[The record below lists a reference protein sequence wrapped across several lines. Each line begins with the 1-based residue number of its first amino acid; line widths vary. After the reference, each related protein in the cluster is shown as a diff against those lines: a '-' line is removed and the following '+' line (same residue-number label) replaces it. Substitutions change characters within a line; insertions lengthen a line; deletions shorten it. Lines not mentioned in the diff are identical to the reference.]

1 MQRRLR
7 KLFEMIKTIIVTGGA
22 VFIGSHLC
30 DRLVGRGDTVIC
42 LDNLLTGSQKNIVHL
57 MNNPKFL
64 FFKHDVTLSFKSRK
78 FKKIDEIYHLAS
90 PADPNTRSPFSYMNH
105 PFETMQ
111 VNTIGTWNMCELALK
126 NRAKLSF
133 ASTSEVYGDPQV
145 SPQGE
150 DYRGNVSTVGPR
162 SVYDEAKRFGETIVS
177 AHVREKGLDGRI
189 TRIFNT
195 YGPRMNIDE
204 GRAVV
209 NFVKQALKGEPITIY
224 GDGKQTRSFCYIE
237 DQIEG
242 QILAM
247 EKDKTC
253 GEIFNIG
260 NLDEI
265 TILEFA
271 KIIKKLAKSKSKL
284 IFSQPLPEDDPLR
297 RKPDITKAKI
307 VLLWK
312 PKVSLNQGLA
322 KTIEYFKNTLGI

>member
-1 MQRRLR
+1 
-7 KLFEMIKTIIVTGGA
+7 MIKTIIVTGGA
-22 VFIGSHLC
+22 GFIGSHLC

-64 FFKHDVTLSFKSRK
+64 FFKHDVTLPFKSRK

-126 NRAKLSF
+126 NRAKLLF

-150 DYRGNVSTVGPR
+150 DYRGNVSTTGPR
-162 SVYDEAKRFGETIVS
+162 SVYDESKRFGETIVS
-177 AHVREKGLDGRI
+177 AFVREKNLNGRI

-195 YGPRMNIDE
+195 YGPRMNINE

-209 NFVKQALKGEPITIY
+209 NFIKQALTEGPITIY
-224 GDGKQTRSFCYIE
+224 GDGKQTRSFCYID
-237 DQIEG
+237 DQIAG

-247 EKDKTC
+247 EKGTA
-253 GEIFNIG
+253 GEVFNIG
-260 NLDEI
+260 NDEEI

-271 KIIKKLAKSKSKL
+271 KIIQRLARSKSKI
-284 IFSQPLPEDDPLR
+284 IFSQELPEDDPR
-297 RKPDITKAKI
+297 QRKPDIKKAKKN
-307 VLLWK
+307 LNWK
-312 PKVSLNQGLA
+312 PRISLEEGLL
-322 KTIEYFKNTLGI
+322 KTIKYFDELL